1 MLLRLLWPLRLLRHL
16 RPISCLACLLLLAAP
31 AHAERVAPADEPA
44 FVQTLKQLSV
54 KILRGSGPG
63 TQFVGSGFT
72 WVSRGRAMAITNYH
86 VAALGLAEGPG
97 PQGLHV
103 GYAAPVNWHAATH
116 TLAVPGADLAII
128 ETDVVAPQDNPYTLG
143 VAAEGDTV
151 YSISYDQDE
160 FQQASPV
167 VYKGTVKA
175 IVPLLFPSSVLLL
188 DPPFPPDVVK
198 AYLMQGSDCVYGASG
213 GMVLN
218 AKGELV
224 AYNAGT
230 IGNGF
235 CVAVAIQEATRA
247 LAR

>member
-1 MLLRLLWPLRLLRHL
+1 MPNPIPLPACAALRRFLAGICL
-16 RPISCLACLLLLAAP
+16 LACGTC

-63 TQFVGSGFT
+63 TQFVGSGFA
-72 WVSRGRAMAITNYH
+72 WVSRGRAMVITNYH
-86 VAALGLAEGPG
+86 VAAIGLADGPA
-97 PQGLHV
+97 PRGLHV

-116 TLAVPGADLAII
+116 TLAVPGADLAVI

-160 FQQASPV
+160 FRQASPV

-175 IVPLLFPSSVLLL
+175 IVPVLFPSSVLLL